1 MPSCRWAPPW
11 VSSLDPGAGDEEVVS
26 VPGQGVV
33 VRARGRQTGMPGC
46 RHCPALWVSPGQL
59 GLGLPGAGLVALGG
73 FLREGHPAAGA
84 PRERA
89 PRLPDSM
96 PLPARLQVSVAARM
110 AQKMSFG
117 FYKYSNMEFV
127 RMKGPQG
134 KGHAEMAVSRVST
147 GDTSPCGTEEDSSP
161 ASPMHERVRLHSSGR
176 ASPLPEAC
184 LPLPPWSFPP
194 PTPPER

>member
-1 MPSCRWAPPW
+1 M
-11 VSSLDPGAGDEEVVS
+11 VS

-127 RMKGPQG
+127 RMKGPRARATLRWPSAACPPATRPPAG
-134 KGHAEMAVSRVST
+134 PRRTLARLR
-147 GDTSPCGTEEDSSP
+147 PC
-161 ASPMHERVRLHSSGR
+161 MSG
-176 ASPLPEAC
+176 
-184 LPLPPWSFPP
+184 
-194 PTPPER
+194 